1 MSALSSRRLQILVI
15 AVLFLAGNLG
25 FYLWYR
31 ATAQDRKDGMEARR
45 TELTRDVDAHEREA
59 KRLAAQRDRLSSVSS
74 AIEDFYGKR
83 IGPSRDTLA
92 PVVAEIHLLLQ
103 RAAISPAEMSYATA
117 PLTDLPLSQMVV
129 TFSFRNDYARFK
141 QLLSAIE
148 SDRRWIVVKEIGL
161 SRDPDLPGGVMV
173 RMALATYFAAEDAGG
188 GSAPALAAQERPIP
202 GAARRRP

>member
-1 MSALSSRRLQILVI
+1 MTFSSRRAQILIVAI
-15 AVLFLAGNLG
+15 LSLAGNLG

-31 ATAQDRKDGMEARR
+31 ATAQDRKDAMEARR
-45 TELTRDVDAHEREA
+45 TELTRDVDAREREA

-103 RAAISPAEMSYATA
+103 RSGILPAEMSYITQAMA
-117 PLTDLPLSQMVV
+117 DLPLSQMLV

-148 SDRRWIVVKEIGL
+148 TDRRWIVVREVVL
-161 SRDPDLPGGVMV
+161 SRDAELPGGVLV
-173 RMALATYFAAEDAGG
+173 RMALATYFSSEDTASGA
-188 GSAPALAAQERPIP
+188 SPARPIP
-202 GAARRRP
+202 SAARRRP

>member
-1 MSALSSRRLQILVI
+1 MTFSSRRAQILIVAI
-15 AVLFLAGNLG
+15 LLLAGNLG

-31 ATAQDRKDGMEARR
+31 ATAQDRKDAMEARR
-45 TELTRDVDAHEREA
+45 TELTRDVDAREREA
-59 KRLAAQRDRLSSVSS
+59 KKLAAQRDRLSSVSS

-103 RAAISPAEMSYATA
+103 RSGILPTEMSYTTQAM
-117 PLTDLPLSQMVV
+117 PDLPLSQMLV

-141 QLLSAIE
+141 QLLSSIE
-148 SDRRWIVVKEIGL
+148 TDRRWIVIREVGL
-161 SRDPDLPGGVMV
+161 SRDAELPGGVLV
-173 RMALATYFAAEDAGG
+173 RLALATYFAGEDAASG
-188 GSAPALAAQERPIP
+188 APPALAAQPIP